1 MMHTILIGLL
11 ISCLVSSALSDSGR
25 VVCYYGSWSTYRNAI
40 GKFTV
45 TDIKPNLCTHAIY
58 CFIGL
63 NEDGTVKVMDPYL
76 DIDLGYMK
84 KFNDMKKQN
93 PSLKTMVAIG
103 GWNEGSLKYSAM
115 AASPARRQTFV
126 QSAVKFLQ
134 SHGFDGLDLDWEY
147 PGRRGGASYDK
158 ANFVSLIKELK
169 SAFAE
174 HGLLLSA
181 AVSAAASAVDI
192 SYDVRALSQHLDMI
206 NLMSYDLHGSW
217 DKVTGQNAPLYP
229 SQFDTTPASKELN
242 IQSCVEAWISRG
254 ASRSKLNLGL
264 AFYGRSFTLNNPNN
278 NGLGAPISGP
288 GLPGRYSGESGM
300 LTYYEII
307 EHLKTKQWTYKWD
320 QEQEVP
326 YIHKANQWIGFD
338 DTRSIAKKVEYAK
351 SEQLGGVMVWSLE
364 SDDFRGLSGTNY
376 PLLRT
381 ANLMKDDS
389 DKPFTVPT
397 PNTTSD
403 APVPSTGAAS
413 STSVPSTT
421 SASSTTSGS
430 TSIPSGLCPGKG
442 FFRDPE
448 DCQVFYHCP
457 KAGVPLSEYKFVCA
471 EKLLFDNS
479 IESCNWAELVK
490 DC

>member
-1 MMHTILIGLL
+1 MGKST
-11 ISCLVSSALSDSGR
+11 SKNRGR
-25 VVCYYGSWSTYRNAI
+25 VVCYYGSWSTYRNSI
-40 GKFTV
+40 GKFSV

-63 NEDGTVKVMDPYL
+63 NDDGTVKVLDPYL
-76 DIDLGYMK
+76 DNDL
-84 KFNDMKKQN
+84 
-93 PSLKTMVAIG
+93 AIG

-115 AASPARRQTFV
+115 AASQERRKAFV
-126 QSAVKFLQ
+126 QSALKFVQ
-134 SHGFDGLDLDWEY
+134 SHGFDGLDIDWEY
-147 PGRRGGASYDK
+147 PGRRGGYPNDK
-158 ANFVSLIKELK
+158 ANLISLIKELK
-169 SAFAE
+169 SAFSQ

-181 AVSAAASAVDI
+181 AVSAAASSLDV
-192 SYDVRALSQHLDMI
+192 SYDIPAMSQYLDMI

-229 SQFDTTPASKELN
+229 SLVDSTPASKNLN
-242 IQSCVEAWISRG
+242 ILSCVEAWVSRG

-264 AFYGRSFTLNNPNN
+264 AFYGRSFTLSNPNN
-278 NGLGAPISGP
+278 NGLGAPTTGP

-300 LTYYEII
+300 LTYYEIV
-307 EHLKTKQWTYKWD
+307 EYLKTKQWTYKWD

-326 YIHKANQWIGFD
+326 YMYKGNQWIGFD

-351 SEQLGGVMVWSLE
+351 SQRLGGVMVWSLE

-389 DKPFTVPT
+389 NQTFTTRAPITSSHT
-397 PNTTSD
+397 P
-403 APVPSTGAAS
+403 AQSTDAS
-413 STSVPSTT
+413 SSISAPTTT
-421 SASSTTSGS
+421 SASST
-430 TSIPSGLCPGKG
+430 IPSELCPSKG

-457 KAGVPLSEYKFVCA
+457 NAGAPLRQYKFVCA